1 MRPFW
6 FRMYRGVMGGGGEPL
21 GPIAWGTRTVAI
33 HPDTIQPL
41 AHPLGTF
48 KIKMNTRYISARS
61 TSGK

>member
-1 MRPFW
+1 MGAAGR
-6 FRMYRGVMGGGGEPL
+6 GGGGGGGAL
-21 GPIAWGTRTVAI
+21 GRIAWGTRTVAI

-48 KIKMNTRYISARS
+48 KIKMNTRYTSARS